1 MDYKELNLKN
11 GDLLTAAHMAHIEE
25 GIDTVT
31 SEVAKLKT
39 MKIVLRNDTTDNW
52 TEVEETVVLLKGEP
66 AIEFLSDGS
75 TKMKI
80 GDGVTAWKDLP
91 YFYNGSNGGSGD
103 SSELEPRV
111 ATLEELV
118 GGFDTRIQNAESGVT
133 AAVSASE
140 ANTALVEEF
149 KAEVTTSLEGQDA
162 AINAAQAKVDENTA
176 VVETINADMEAVKD
190 RQDTQQM
197 EIDAANSRVDT
208 LVAGFTDNAEFDNA
222 ELLDIRAGYDGVTY
236 TSAGAAVRQIGY
248 DLNELS
254 QNLVGAL
261 GKDIVDGLGY
271 EGNKLYLTAN
281 GEMVGEPVTI
291 VSGGGGAGGGASN

>member
-25 GIDTVT
+25 GIDIVT

-80 GDGVTAWKDLP
+80 GDGITPWKDLP
-91 YFYNGSNGGSGD
+91 YFYNGSNSGGSGELG
-103 SSELEPRV
+103 ELEPRV

-118 GGFDTRIQNAESGVT
+118 GGFDTRIQNAESGVA

-149 KAEVTTSLEGQDA
+149 KAEVVASLEEQDA

-176 VVETINADMEAVKD
+176 VVETMNADMDTVKN
-190 RQDTQQM
+190 RQDT
-197 EIDAANSRVDT
+197 
-208 LVAGFTDNAEFDNA
+208 
-222 ELLDIRAGYDGVTY
+222 
-236 TSAGAAVRQIGY
+236 
-248 DLNELS
+248 
-254 QNLVGAL
+254 
-261 GKDIVDGLGY
+261 
-271 EGNKLYLTAN
+271 
-281 GEMVGEPVTI
+281 
-291 VSGGGGAGGGASN
+291 